1 MTLTKRMP
9 LRISLKPSV
18 QAPCARQVT
27 VKVQGPPLK
36 FKVWEKRNR
45 PPPHLSVYFWTT
57 VLYEYLPKQLEM
69 VQLVPHRPASPIPAG
84 SCHQSID
91 FLAQEVWLIVC

>member
-57 VLYEYLPKQLEM
+57 VLAQAA
-69 VQLVPHRPASPIPAG
+69 RDGATCAAS
-84 SCHQSID
+84 SS
-91 FLAQEVWLIVC
+91 